1 MSGIQGLGDRAVA
14 GRTGPAAAQKAADFN
29 QLGLQVNTE
38 NVLGVYAAIAEEVAR
53 LRASLRNFRYSYR
66 DGMPILGN
74 GQPVSP
80 HFSRSFNDSTD
91 KLVVLCTSDVEDLH
105 RVAEGL
111 REAALAYG
119 KTEEQITGAFDPGKF
134 VYTPAPTLPASLRPI
149 TERPSGPPPA
159 RSVDDL
165 FRGGTR

>member
-14 GRTGPAAAQKAADFN
+14 GQTGPAAAQKAADFN
-29 QLGLQVNTE
+29 QLGLRVDTE
-38 NVLGVYAAIAEEVAR
+38 NVLGIYAAVAKQVAR
-53 LRASLRNFRYSYR
+53 LRGALQSFQMSYG
-66 DGMPILGN
+66 DGMPLLGN

-80 HFSRSFNDSTD
+80 HFSRSFNESTA
-91 KLVVLCTSDVEDLH
+91 KLVALCTSDVEDLH

-119 KTEEQITGAFDPGKF
+119 KSEDQIKGSFNQNKY
-134 VYTPAPTLPASLRPI
+134 VYTPIPTLPDSLRPI
-149 TERPSGPPPA
+149 VQRPSTPPPA